1 MKLGA
6 EPKKV
11 ALLGIL
17 TAAAGYFVYTNVFG
31 GAPGSAPATI
41 PSASGPD
48 AAPATS
54 PEIGRLAP
62 RPEPRLAAR
71 AGLQDFR
78 PSLRPKRGAERRD
91 LSAIDPTLRLDL
103 LARLHEVRV
112 EGGARSLFDF
122 SAAPL
127 PKEPEPKIIPK
138 PRVAGPPAPPELQE
152 SKPETAA
159 SKPPPPPIPLKF
171 YGYSSPA
178 RQTAKRAFFLD
189 GDDILVGSEGE
200 VLKKRYRIVRVG
212 VNSVVVEDLEHKHEQ
227 TLPLQAV
234 SS

>member
-6 EPKKV
+6 EPKKL

-17 TAAAGYFVYTNVFG
+17 TVAAGYFVYTNVFA
-31 GAPGSAPATI
+31 GAPASAPAITQRAF
-41 PSASGPD
+41 SPD
-48 AAPATS
+48 T
-54 PEIGRLAP
+54 ELAP
-62 RPEPRLAAR
+62 VPELGRPAPRSEQPRAAR

-78 PSLRPKRGAERRD
+78 PSLRPKRAAEQRD

-103 LARLHEVRV
+103 LARLNDVSV

-138 PRVAGPPAPPELQE
+138 PSLAGPPLPPELQE

-178 RQTAKRAFFLD
+178 RQSTKRAFFLD

-212 VNSVVVEDLEHKHEQ
+212 VNSVVVEDLEHKQEQ
-227 TLPLQAV
+227 ILPLQAV